1 MGEAAPQAAAGTG
14 MTGGESTPEALAAEH
29 PQWRKPARAG
39 DAWITMRSGP
49 QEYHGP
55 ESLIMRTLSAQTIG
69 ELAEKLRF
77 QAELDGLTPGQL
89 AAVWRDLRRPAPES
103 AAVR

>member
-1 MGEAAPQAAAGTG
+1 MRDP
-14 MTGGESTPEALAAEH
+14 GGLAEVTPEALAEEH
-29 PQWRKPARAG
+29 PQWRMPALAG
-39 DAWITMRSGP
+39 EAWITMRSGP

-55 ESLIMRTLSAQTIG
+55 ESLILRTLSAPTIG

-77 QAELDGLTPGQL
+77 QAHLDGLTGEQL
-89 AAVWRDLRRPAPES
+89 AAVHRELRRPAPES